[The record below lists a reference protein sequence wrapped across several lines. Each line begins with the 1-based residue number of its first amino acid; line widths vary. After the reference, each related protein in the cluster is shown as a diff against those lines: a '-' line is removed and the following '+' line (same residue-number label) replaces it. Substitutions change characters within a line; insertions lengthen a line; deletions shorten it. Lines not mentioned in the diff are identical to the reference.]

1 MLQRSNA
8 PPYFTRL
15 GTFRATGKKTLLY
28 TLYMFMSMCHH
39 FLDKVKHMS
48 KHSKWAKI
56 KRQKGV
62 TDVKRGVIF
71 SKLSRGITLAA
82 REGADPA
89 VNFRLR
95 MAIDRALAENMPKDN
110 IERAI
115 ERAAGAGDGV
125 VLESITVEARG
136 MGGSAILIDILTD
149 NKNRSYGEIRNI
161 LSDHNCSPAEPGSFQ
176 WLFERR
182 GQIII
187 EGVTNLEQAELDA
200 IDAGAYEIDNDDE
213 TLEVVTQPDQLH
225 SVTETLKKKNYNI
238 TSSELIMHP
247 KNTVSLTAEEY
258 EKLQQLIELLEDHAD
273 TTSVTTN
280 AASE

>member
-1 MLQRSNA
+1 
-8 PPYFTRL
+8 
-15 GTFRATGKKTLLY
+15 
-28 TLYMFMSMCHH
+28 MCHH
-39 FLDKVKHMS
+39 FLDKVKRMS

-82 REGADPA
+82 REGTDPA
-89 VNFRLR
+89 INFRLR

-110 IERAI
+110 IERAL
-115 ERAAGAGDGV
+115 EKAAGAGDGV
-125 VLESITVEARG
+125 ILESITIEAKG
-136 MGGSAILIDILTD
+136 MGGSAILIDVLTD
-149 NKNRSYGEIRNI
+149 NKNRSFGEIRNI
-161 LSDHNCSPAEPGSFQ
+161 LSDHGCSPAEPGSFQ

-187 EGVTNLEQAELDA
+187 ENVTNLEQAELDA
-200 IDAGAYEIDNDDE
+200 IDAGAYEIDNDEE

-225 SVTETLKKKNYNI
+225 SVTEQLKKKEYQI
-238 TSSELIMHP
+238 TSSQLIMHP
-247 KNTVSLTAEEY
+247 KNTVTLSDKEHDR
-258 EKLQQLIELLEDHAD
+258 LQRLIELLEDHAD

-280 AASE
+280 AVSE

>member
-1 MLQRSNA
+1 
-8 PPYFTRL
+8 
-15 GTFRATGKKTLLY
+15 
-28 TLYMFMSMCHH
+28 
-39 FLDKVKHMS
+39 MS

-62 TDVKRGVIF
+62 TDVKRGVVF
-71 SKLSRGITLAA
+71 SKLSRGITIAA
-82 REGADPA
+82 REGTDPA
-89 VNFRLR
+89 TNFRLR

-125 VLESITVEARG
+125 ILESITIEARG
-136 MGGSAILIDILTD
+136 TEGSAILIDVLTD
-149 NKNRSYGEIRNI
+149 NKNRSFGEIRTI
-161 LSDHNCSPAEPGSFQ
+161 LSDHGCSTAEPGSFQ

-187 EGVTNLEQAELDA
+187 EGVKDLEQAELDA
-200 IDAGAYEIDNDDE
+200 IDAGAYEIDSDEE

-225 SVTETLKKKNYNI
+225 SVTEALKNKNYQI
-238 TSSELIMHP
+238 TSSQLIMHP
-247 KNTVSLTAEEY
+247 KNTVTLSENDY
-258 EKLQQLIELLEDHAD
+258 EKLQQLVELLEDHPD

-280 AASE
+280 AISE